1 MSAVGEAARAPEQ
14 ASIEARIGHHF
25 RDPELLRTALTHPS
39 CAHEEGEGHGN
50 ERLEFL
56 GDAVLGL
63 AVGQLLYETY
73 PEWPEGHLSRA
84 RAALVNGVAL
94 ADRARALQ
102 LGEHARLGR
111 SERRGGGDAKQRI
124 LANLFEAVIGA
135 LYLDGGLEP
144 VLALVRREFD
154 EALASG
160 DALRTR
166 DPKTRL
172 SEWAHAARRRMP
184 RYRLESDSGVENAEQ
199 RFEVSVSFDEEEWG
213 RGTGRTKQAAE
224 RAAAERALERIESG
238 TGGDG

>member
-1 MSAVGEAARAPEQ
+1 VDDAAREPGQ
-14 ASIEARIGHHF
+14 AEIEARIGHRF
-25 RDPELLRTALTHPS
+25 ADAELLREALTHPS

-63 AVGQLLYETY
+63 AVGRLLYEAY
-73 PEWPEGHLSRA
+73 PAWPEGHLSRA

-94 ADRARALQ
+94 AERARALR

-111 SERRGGGDAKQRI
+111 SERRGGGEGKQRI
-124 LANLFEAVIGA
+124 LANLFEALIGA

-144 VLALVRREFD
+144 VLALVRREFG

-184 RYRLESDSGVENAEQ
+184 RYRLERDSGVENAEE
-199 RFEVSVSFDEEEWG
+199 RFQVSVSFDEEEWG
-213 RGTGRTKQAAE
+213 RGSGRTKQAAE
-224 RAAAERALERIESG
+224 RAAAAHALARIDASG
-238 TGGDG
+238 GGDG